1 MKKLIHNA
9 QRKVYIRFR
18 DFVENEKGATTF
30 IEVLIILGVAIL
42 LAGVFIGFKD
52 QIVKQ
57 VQDIVNGFTIG

>member
-9 QRKVYIRFR
+9 QRKAYIRFR